1 VAAFEVHP
9 AINAALN
16 ATTFVLLTAGWRAIR
31 RGDRDRHRAMMLAAL
46 TVSGVF
52 LVSYLI
58 RVASSGTHVYPGHD
72 IDRYIY
78 LVILV
83 GHMILAFALVPLA
96 LRTVF
101 LALRRRF
108 AEHKRLVRYTFPV
121 WMIVSVSGVVVYL
134 MLYHLAPI
142 LHP

>member
-1 VAAFEVHP
+1 MAAFEIHP

-58 RVASSGTHVYPGHD
+58 RVASSGT
-72 IDRYIY
+72 II
-78 LVILV
+78 
-83 GHMILAFALVPLA
+83 
-96 LRTVF
+96 
-101 LALRRRF
+101 
-108 AEHKRLVRYTFPV
+108 VRSGGGPSGGA
-121 WMIVSVSGVVVYL
+121 VSDGDDDV
-134 MLYHLAPI
+134 
-142 LHP
+142 